1 MPITDTSLGPD
12 TRTAK
17 APAAPAPAPAP
28 APAAA
33 RMTGRDRLV
42 LLVLCA
48 AQFIV
53 ALDFS
58 ILNVALPVLGRDL
71 GMDQADLQWAVTAFA
86 LPSGGFLLLFGR
98 IADLVGRRRLF
109 LTGLAVFTAASVL
122 AALAWSPAVFL
133 AGRALQGLGAAIIV
147 PTGMS
152 LLTTTFA
159 EGPQRERAL
168 GISGTLMSMGFT
180 IGMVLG
186 GLMTDVLG
194 WRSTMGLLSAAGV
207 AVLAAAPALLSES
220 RHPERPHIDVPGAVT
235 VTGGLLSLIYALS
248 TAAERGFGHPDVIVT
263 LVAGLVLLA
272 AFVVVESRAAQ
283 PLVSLPMLRRPAVAW
298 GNLAGLTTFS
308 MMSTVIFLLTLYLQD
323 VLHLSAFQTGLV
335 FGVQG
340 VVSAVAGIVAP
351 RVIGRLG
358 ARRTLLT
365 GLLLQAG
372 FTAALLGLG
381 TGSGMWLALTGVTLA
396 SLGHL
401 WAIISYGVTATSG
414 VADTEQGLAT
424 GLVTSSQQL
433 GLTVGIPLLS
443 AVASAHIAALR
454 SAGSGLA
461 DATLGGIKVGLGLD
475 AALVAVVALLVAA
488 GLRTA
493 RTARRG

>member
-1 MPITDTSLGPD
+1 MPTTDTSLAPD
-12 TRTAK
+12 TEPGPVR
-17 APAAPAPAPAP
+17 AAD
-28 APAAA
+28 PAAA
-33 RMTGRDRLV
+33 ARLTARDRLV
-42 LLVLCA
+42 LLLLCA

-58 ILNVALPVLGRDL
+58 ILNVALPVLGTDL
-71 GMDQADLQWAVTAFA
+71 GMGQADLQWAVTAFA

-98 IADLVGRRRLF
+98 IADLFGRRRLF

-133 AGRALQGLGAAIIV
+133 GGRALQGLGAAIIV

-168 GISGTLMSMGFT
+168 GISGTLMSLGFT

-186 GLMTDVLG
+186 GMMTDVLG
-194 WRSTMGLLSAAGV
+194 WRSTMGLLAAAGV
-207 AVLAAAPALLSES
+207 AVLAGAPALLTES
-220 RHPERPHIDVPGAVT
+220 RHPSRPRIDVPGAVT

-248 TAAERGFGHPDVIVT
+248 TAAQRGFRHPDVIVT
-263 LVAGLVLLA
+263 LVAGAALLA

-283 PLVSLPMLRRPAVAW
+283 PLVSLPMLRRRTVAW

-308 MMSTVIFLLTLYLQD
+308 MMSAVIFLLTLYLQE
-323 VLHLSAFQTGLV
+323 VLRLSAFQTGLV

-340 VVSAVAGIVAP
+340 AVSAVAGALAP

-381 TGSGMWLALTGVTLA
+381 TGSGMWLALIGVTFA

-401 WAIISYGVTATSG
+401 WAIVSYGVTATSG
-414 VADTEQGLAT
+414 VPDTEQGLAT

-443 AVASAHIAALR
+443 AVASARIAALR
-454 SAGSGLA
+454 DAGDGFA
-461 DATLGGIKVGLGLD
+461 GATLGGIELGLGLD

-488 GLRTA
+488 GLRSARTA